1 MVMTSQEED
10 EFESFLQFL
19 SGSKD
24 ADDIRKQSTNSVTPL
39 SKDGGDDFA
48 KEEKATDMPKFPFGN
63 DDENEDTNDNTLVEN
78 MAAKVLE
85 ERSGAE
91 IVDAVFASME
101 SLLMKVCETL
111 HFDIA
116 EMWLRVGPT
125 KHKLICYHVSNAL
138 DGAVKKETI
147 HVYCGEDSLKIK
159 HRLSSAM
166 CKWTRE
172 NQEMLKLTTQTSS
185 GKQALH
191 NSLISGIKLAV
202 AVPVSHD
209 GINVTI
215 LFGRIKGANNIQS
228 KGEQYLIQNSTEIV
242 KMTYEMVKIAN
253 YSPKNISRR
262 KTTMEYARSCFT

>member
-1 MVMTSQEED
+1 MTSQEED
-10 EFESFLQFL
+10 GFDNFMQFL
-19 SGSKD
+19 GGSKD
-24 ADDIRKQSTNSVTPL
+24 ADDIRKQSTNSVSPL

-48 KEEKATDMPKFPFGN
+48 GEEKSADAPKLPFGN
-63 DDENEDTNDNTLVEN
+63 DDENEDTNDNTLVKKMAANDNTLVEN

-138 DGAVKKETI
+138 DDAVKKKTI
-147 HVYCGEDSLKIK
+147 DVYCGEDSLKIK

-191 NSLISGIKLAV
+191 NSLISGIKLAA
-202 AVPVSHD
+202 AVPVSHE
-209 GINVTI
+209 GINMTI
-215 LFGRIKGANNIQS
+215 LYYGANNIQS
-228 KGEQYLIQNSTEIV
+228 KGEQYLMQNSTEIV
-242 KMTYEMVKIAN
+242 KMTYEMVKVAN
-253 YSPKNISRR
+253 YSRKHISRR
-262 KTTMEYARSCFT
+262 QQ